1 MVEAMVS
8 FAIERIADV
17 LVREASLL
25 HGVRDEVQQL
35 QTELRGIRCFL
46 KDADSKQDQ
55 DERVRNWVAE
65 IRDIAYEAEDVIDTF
80 LLLRAETGSRKRVCG
95 LIKKITSMFT
105 KVPNLH
111 EIGTQIKSIQ
121 AKIVSVSANTQ
132 KLGIKLDAEGEGSK
146 SRSEMQTRLRRSY
159 PHDQE
164 DDVISLE
171 ATIRDVKSQLLMM
184 EEQGLVVAL
193 VGMGGLGKTTL
204 AKKIYNDIHVRQHFD
219 CHSWSFL
226 SQQFSTRD
234 VLVGILME
242 VASKQDKFELV
253 KLEEEKLLQS
263 RLERVEYEVDR
274 MEEQEL
280 SKLMSKQKKRMKE
293 EQLSESM
300 FKSMLKQE
308 KRIEEEQLFRS
319 MMKQMKVEPM
329 FNSMLERMREEKL
342 VETLFEVLKRKRYLV
357 VLDDIWKNE
366 AWDSLKHAFPSKGKE
381 GSKVLLTT
389 RNKEVVSYADPWSFP
404 VEPPLLTNDEAWELL
419 SRKAFPKAI
428 LIKHGYSLRHEEL
441 GREMVKKCGGL
452 PLAVVVLGGL
462 LATKK
467 TLMEWEAVHRNIN
480 AQFVK
485 WEQNHQYGGVY
496 GILALSYLDMPFYLK
511 PFFLYFS
518 QFPEDWEIHKRVLI
532 RMWIAEGFVPRV
544 EREGEETMED
554 VGEQY
559 LEELV
564 GRCMIQVSQRDHTGI
579 GIKTCRVHDLMRDMC
594 ILKAREENFL
604 GIFEHY
610 RKNIVARRIAIHP
623 EISPEFAGQCSV
635 PLQQGSNRGLRSVSY
650 FLEEQRYWLTV
661 DQRNLIFKDSR
672 MLRVL
677 NLKGVYIG
685 NLPNEIGDLIHLRY
699 LGLRKTELSSE
710 TSLPMSIGKLRS
722 LYTLDVRDNQLG
734 RLPDVVWTLEDL
746 RHLLIDLHN
755 ILGHCQ
761 MDTLRNLETLRWT
774 HCENLVRKNAMQ
786 NLTNLRNLAID
797 FRRREEI
804 DGVMKSPIFS
814 TGRLRSLN
822 IQGKQSSFPNLE
834 PLSRCQCLTKLELNG
849 IIPEYPESL
858 NHNLGYLPAS
868 ITKLILSNSRLMQ
881 DPMIFLEKLP
891 NLRFLYLEENSYKG
905 TKMLCSAQGFPQ
917 LEILKLE
924 FLTVLKEWEIE
935 KGAMPCL
942 KILHLEKLRELKMIP
957 EGLKFVTNL
966 EELKVV
972 NMTETFAKR
981 IRVINGVEGEDF
993 EKVRHIPSISA

>member
-1 MVEAMVS
+1 MVEAIVS

-121 AKIVSVSANTQ
+121 AKIVSVSASTQ

-308 KRIEEEQLFRS
+308 KRIAEEQLFRS

-389 RNKEVVSYADPWSFP
+389 RNKEVVSYADPWSFT

-452 PLAVVVLGGL
+452 PLAVVVLG
-462 LATKK
+462 
-467 TLMEWEAVHRNIN
+467 
-480 AQFVK
+480 
-485 WEQNHQYGGVY
+485 
-496 GILALSYLDMPFYLK
+496 
-511 PFFLYFS
+511 
-518 QFPEDWEIHKRVLI
+518 EDWEIQKRVLI

-564 GRCMIQVSQRDHTGI
+564 GRCMIQLRG
-579 GIKTCRVHDLMRDMC
+579 
-594 ILKAREENFL
+594 EFF

-635 PLQQGSNRGLRSVSY
+635 PLQQGSNRGLRSVS
-650 FLEEQRYWLTV
+650 
-661 DQRNLIFKDSR
+661 
-672 MLRVL
+672 
-677 NLKGVYIG
+677 
-685 NLPNEIGDLIHLRY
+685 
-699 LGLRKTELSSE
+699 
-710 TSLPMSIGKLRS
+710 TSWKSKGKLRS

-761 MDTLRNLETLRWT
+761 MDTLRNLETLRT
-774 HCENLVRKNAMQ
+774 
-786 NLTNLRNLAID
+786 
-797 FRRREEI
+797 REEI

-942 KILHLEKLRELKMIP
+942 KILHLEKLRKLKMIP

>member
-1 MVEAMVS
+1 
-8 FAIERIADV
+8 
-17 LVREASLL
+17 
-25 HGVRDEVQQL
+25 
-35 QTELRGIRCFL
+35 
-46 KDADSKQDQ
+46 
-55 DERVRNWVAE
+55 
-65 IRDIAYEAEDVIDTF
+65 
-80 LLLRAETGSRKRVCG
+80 
-95 LIKKITSMFT
+95 MFT

-121 AKIVSVSANTQ
+121 AKIVSVSASTQ

-184 EEQGLVVAL
+184 EEQSLVVAL
-193 VGMGGLGKTTL
+193 
-204 AKKIYNDIHVRQHFD
+204 
-219 CHSWSFL
+219 
-226 SQQFSTRD
+226 QFSTRD

-263 RLERVEYEVDR
+263 SLETVEYEVDR

-293 EQLSESM
+293 EQLSQSM

-308 KRIEEEQLFRS
+308 KRIEEEQLYRF

-329 FNSMLERMREEKL
+329 FNSTLERMREEKL

-389 RNKEVVSYADPWSFP
+389 RNKEVASYADRWSSP

-480 AQFVK
+480 ARFVK
-485 WEQNHQYGGVY
+485 REQNHPYGGVY

-544 EREGEETMED
+544 EEEE
-554 VGEQY
+554 
-559 LEELV
+559 
-564 GRCMIQVSQRDHTGI
+564 
-579 GIKTCRVHDLMRDMC
+579 K
-594 ILKAREENFL
+594 
-604 GIFEHY
+604 
-610 RKNIVARRIAIHP
+610 
-623 EISPEFAGQCSV
+623 
-635 PLQQGSNRGLRSVSY
+635 
-650 FLEEQRYWLTV
+650 
-661 DQRNLIFKDSR
+661 
-672 MLRVL
+672 
-677 NLKGVYIG
+677 
-685 NLPNEIGDLIHLRY
+685 
-699 LGLRKTELSSE
+699 
-710 TSLPMSIGKLRS
+710 
-722 LYTLDVRDNQLG
+722 
-734 RLPDVVWTLEDL
+734 
-746 RHLLIDLHN
+746 
-755 ILGHCQ
+755 
-761 MDTLRNLETLRWT
+761 
-774 HCENLVRKNAMQ
+774 
-786 NLTNLRNLAID
+786 
-797 FRRREEI
+797 
-804 DGVMKSPIFS
+804 
-814 TGRLRSLN
+814 
-822 IQGKQSSFPNLE
+822 KQW
-834 PLSRCQCLTKLELNG
+834 
-849 IIPEYPESL
+849 
-858 NHNLGYLPAS
+858 
-868 ITKLILSNSRLMQ
+868 
-881 DPMIFLEKLP
+881 
-891 NLRFLYLEENSYKG
+891 
-905 TKMLCSAQGFPQ
+905 KM
-917 LEILKLE
+917 
-924 FLTVLKEWEIE
+924 
-935 KGAMPCL
+935 
-942 KILHLEKLRELKMIP
+942 
-957 EGLKFVTNL
+957 
-966 EELKVV
+966 
-972 NMTETFAKR
+972 
-981 IRVINGVEGEDF
+981 
-993 EKVRHIPSISA
+993 